1 MNIKDVITLTNAGFS
16 KDEILKLFTEET
28 PAEQTP
34 EVAPEQPPAQPPAQ
48 PPESVEE
55 LSAYAVRISELE
67 NENAELRKLNQ
78 TLAILHDSAPQ
89 PLNADT
95 LGDKAI
101 DSLASVIKP
110 LINEQKGA
118 N

>member
-16 KDEILKLFTEET
+16 KDEILKLFAEET
-28 PAEQTP
+28 PQTP
-34 EVAPEQPPAQPPAQ
+34 QVNEQPQTQQA
-48 PPESVEE
+48 ETEKKKETVEE
-55 LSAYAVRISELE
+55 LNDYAQRIMTLE

-78 TLAILHDSAPQ
+78 TLAILHDSAPA
-89 PLNADT
+89 PIDSET
-95 LGDKAI
+95 LGNKAI

-110 LINEQKGA
+110 LINDTKGV

>member
-16 KDEILKLFTEET
+16 KDEILKLFAEET

-34 EVAPEQPPAQPPAQ
+34 EVAPKQPQAQPQ
-48 PPESVEE
+48 ESVEE